1 MVFLW
6 FSYSYVSHN
15 QMVHG
20 IQRMAIAIGSP
31 STQEDSH
38 CAECN
43 DGYYLF
49 SRDCQERWDQVT
61 SSVSQDGRYKNRY
74 KNTKTDNLSESFS
87 WARFFFGPGFSLN
100 CQRCPRMVWK
110 LVDVGRFAGQNLEWV
125 PSSTWISRCEWGYMN
140 QTSKNLCFFLQ
151 AI

>member
-61 SSVSQDGRYKNRY
+61 SSSA
-74 KNTKTDNLSESFS
+74 SEM
-87 WARFFFGPGFSLN
+87 AMIELNQKYPEIFGNIQKYS
-100 CQRCPRMVWK
+100 
-110 LVDVGRFAGQNLEWV
+110 E
-125 PSSTWISRCEWGYMN
+125 ISRNIQCGSRWEI
-140 QTSKNLCFFLQ
+140 QKQIQKHPLT
-151 AI
+151 I

>member
-61 SSVSQDGRYKNRY
+61 SSTGSECLKMGD
-74 KNTKTDNLSESFS
+74 TKTDTKT
-87 WARFFFGPGFSLN
+87 P
-100 CQRCPRMVWK
+100 K
-110 LVDVGRFAGQNLEWV
+110 L
-125 PSSTWISRCEWGYMN
+125 TI
-140 QTSKNLCFFLQ
+140 
-151 AI
+151 